1 MLVLN
6 MQWVEQE
13 SYFLMDGSLLLR
25 FEGQSEQY
33 NEWCELTA
41 RVGVKWSVRQL
52 AGRSLKVSYKQPV
65 LLQHVGE
72 WVDGSFQVDSQFH
85 LLSDTSVQEINAWLK
100 QEAIYKVEE
109 EHAFN

>member
-1 MLVLN
+1 MATTVLN
-6 MQWVEQE
+6 MRFIDWD
-13 SYFLMDGSLLLR
+13 SYLAPDGTLFLR
-25 FEGQSEQY
+25 FEH
-33 NEWCELTA
+33 NDDWCELIA